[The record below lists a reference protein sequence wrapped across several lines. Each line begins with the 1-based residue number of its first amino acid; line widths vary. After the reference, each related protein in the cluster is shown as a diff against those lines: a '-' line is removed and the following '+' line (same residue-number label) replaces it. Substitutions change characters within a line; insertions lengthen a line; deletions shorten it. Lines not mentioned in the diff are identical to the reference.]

1 MTQQLDALIK
11 QGREALGTKVEIE
24 DDEDEVVAAHDE
36 IVDEGYGEGE
46 FEMEKRK
53 PWEADVYDNGGRGR
67 WR

>member
-24 DDEDEVVAAHDE
+24 DDEAEEQSSHNEV
-36 IVDEGYGEGE
+36 VDEGYAEGE

-53 PWEADVYDNGGRGR
+53 PWEEQVYDDGGRTWG
-67 WR
+67 